1 VPKGKRE
8 SDSSGTGGGVEIAVP
23 RARLTT
29 PEGKTAEWKSQ
40 ALRVYQRRTLAADA
54 LIASSYLAGANTR
67 RVGRALAAL
76 FAGTVGKDTVSR
88 VWRKVKSD
96 WDVARCHHGFAGCP
110 FAESGKAAGAGPVRG
125 LFMCRSSR
133 AIVPGASAAS
143 PDSAGCARFRR
154 NRFLKAAKPARNGS
168 RLINGAWSIAAGSE
182 FLRHDGSISI
192 SLRRHRRAGSC
203 VPEGPFC
210 CGASLGPHPGRW
222 LDAAVDN

>member
-1 VPKGKRE
+1 
-8 SDSSGTGGGVEIAVP
+8 VP

-67 RVGRALAAL
+67 RVRRALAAL

-125 LFMCRSSR
+125 LH
-133 AIVPGASAAS
+133 VPVEPG
-143 PDSAGCARFRR
+143 
-154 NRFLKAAKPARNGS
+154 
-168 RLINGAWSIAAGSE
+168 
-182 FLRHDGSISI
+182 H
-192 SLRRHRRAGSC
+192 RAGRQRC
-203 VPEGPFC
+203 FARQRRVRQVPTKLFP
-210 CGASLGPHPGRW
+210 
-222 LDAAVDN
+222 

>member
-1 VPKGKRE
+1 
-8 SDSSGTGGGVEIAVP
+8 VP

-67 RVGRALAAL
+67 RVRRALAAL

-125 LFMCRSSR
+125 LHGAGRAGPSCRAPALLR
-133 AIVPGASAAS
+133 QTAPGA
-143 PDSAGCARFRR
+143 P
-154 NRFLKAAKPARNGS
+154 
-168 RLINGAWSIAAGSE
+168 
-182 FLRHDGSISI
+182 
-192 SLRRHRRAGSC
+192 
-203 VPEGPFC
+203 VPMKSFP
-210 CGASLGPHPGRW
+210 
-222 LDAAVDN
+222 